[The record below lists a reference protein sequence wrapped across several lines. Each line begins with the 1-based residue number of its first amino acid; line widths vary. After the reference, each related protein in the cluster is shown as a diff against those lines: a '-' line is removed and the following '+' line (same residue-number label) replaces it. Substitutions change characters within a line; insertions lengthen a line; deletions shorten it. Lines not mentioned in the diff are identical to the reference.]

1 MCVTEISGQAMV
13 YLSIDVTCPMIEPKC
28 TTQRLAWM
36 VVGMVMSAGLLA
48 SMALAEPD
56 HAWQFSP
63 KRTIDRSVRAVVGP
77 SVRIDE
83 AGRIS
88 LAWMEEDKELR
99 RVLYARTE
107 QPEGL
112 LGAPVT
118 VNQPTEAPYSRQ
130 EAPALA
136 VIGDDVFLTWA
147 LTHPKLTP
155 DKPFSNEL
163 RLSRSPNGGTTF
175 LPSVLVNDDAQV
187 IGHSFDSIHVASD
200 GVVHIAWIDGREG
213 KKESGTFVT
222 HSLDHGRT
230 VAKNLKV
237 DENTCVCCR
246 TALTTGPDGTL
257 YVAWRKILPGNL
269 RETVVARSADGGQTF
284 STPVIVGHD
293 QWVFPGCPHRPASI
307 GTDRRGRLYVVWYTE
322 GVDETPAIFLA
333 YSDDRGETF
342 SPKHKLN
349 VSKGTFPD
357 HPQLAVDPEGRLVIV
372 WEEQSPVRREVV
384 MRLSLDRGQTF
395 SAPQQLNEKKGQT
408 PSLSVNAN
416 GLAAVAWLE
425 HAMPAH
431 RIVVQT
437 LQLPAATALA
447 RQEP

>member
-1 MCVTEISGQAMV
+1 
-13 YLSIDVTCPMIEPKC
+13 MIERIFR
-28 TTQRLAWM
+28 TTRLAWM
-36 VVGMVMSAGLLA
+36 VGMAISAVSLTSL
-48 SMALAEPD
+48 ALAEPD
-56 HAWQFSP
+56 QSLRFGP
-63 KRTIDRSVRAVVGP
+63 KLTTDRPVRAVVGP

-83 AGRIS
+83 QGRIS
-88 LAWMEEDKELR
+88 LAWMEEDKDKR
-99 RVLYARTE
+99 TVFYSRTE
-107 QPEGL
+107 KQGGPI
-112 LGAPVT
+112 GAPVT

-136 VIGDDVFLTWA
+136 VVGDDVFLTWA

-163 RLSRSPNGGTTF
+163 RLSRSTDGGKTF
-175 LPSVLVNDDAQV
+175 LPSVLVNDDEQV

-200 GVVHIAWIDGREG
+200 GVVHVAWIDGREG

-222 HSLDHGRT
+222 RSTDHGRT

-246 TALTTGPDGTL
+246 TSLTTGPDGTL
-257 YVAWRKILPGNL
+257 YVAWRKILPGDL
-269 RETVVARSADGGQTF
+269 RETVVARSTDGGQTF

-307 GTDRRGRLYVVWYTE
+307 GTDRLGRLYVVWYTE
-322 GVDETPAIFLA
+322 GVDETPAVFLA

-342 SPKHKLN
+342 SLKHKLN

-357 HPQLAVDPEGRLVIV
+357 HPQMAVDPEGRLVIV

-384 MRLSLDRGQTF
+384 MSLSLDRGHTF
-395 SAPQQLNEKKGQT
+395 SMPQKLNEKKGQT
-408 PSLSVNAN
+408 PSLSMNAK
-416 GLAAVAWLE
+416 GLAALAWME
-425 HAMPAH
+425 HAMPVH
-431 RIVVQT
+431 RMVVQT
-437 LQLPAATALA
+437 IQLPAAKAFV